1 MTTPSFDKSSSAK
14 ASKMAKPSFKKS
26 ASTLPVKLAVSRHN
40 NVREQAATESIG
52 TLRKTQM
59 HTTKPA
65 INAQEGA
72 AAKSSGTKQME
83 QKRIV
88 EAKVSNAHVM
98 DTMSRGT

>member
-1 MTTPSFDKSSSAK
+1 
-14 ASKMAKPSFKKS
+14 
-26 ASTLPVKLAVSRHN
+26 
-40 NVREQAATESIG
+40 
-52 TLRKTQM
+52 M